1 MLTIRAATRTDLP
14 ALALLW
20 HEKTILQSLTPA
32 GKHIQPA
39 PDARAAWIA
48 STETRLDDSQFALFA
63 ADNDGALIGYVAGNI
78 FPLPGL
84 FPAQIGLISEI
95 ALDAHGYHGGVG
107 RALVEALRAW
117 FKTQGAEQV
126 AVWTPRNDAV
136 GQAFWRSLGA
146 GEWVELLWL
155 K

>member
-1 MLTIRAATRTDLP
+1 M
-14 ALALLW
+14 
-20 HEKTILQSLTPA
+20 ILQSLPPA
-32 GKHIQPA
+32 ERRIQPA
-39 PDARAAWIA
+39 PDARAAWMA
-48 STETRLDDSQFALFA
+48 SAETRLNDPEYALFA
-63 ADNDGALIGYVAGNI
+63 AEDDGALVGYVAGNI
-78 FPLPGL
+78 YPLPGL
-84 FPAQIGLISEI
+84 SPAQFGLIGEI

-117 FKTQGAEQV
+117 FKTQGVEQV

-146 GEWVELLWL
+146 GEWVEILWL